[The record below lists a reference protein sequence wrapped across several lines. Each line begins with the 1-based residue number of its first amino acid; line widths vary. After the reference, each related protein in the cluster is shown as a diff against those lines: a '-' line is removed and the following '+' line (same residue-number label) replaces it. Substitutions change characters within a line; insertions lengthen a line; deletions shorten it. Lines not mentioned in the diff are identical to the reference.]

1 MGQNTVVGA
10 LLPSSY
16 TAVELPV
23 LMEEI
28 SVYISTIEKGE
39 SEGHV
44 KCLGGSG
51 GYRPCSASLG
61 NKCIQ
66 TLARRMGTAR
76 EEKL

>member
-1 MGQNTVVGA
+1 
-10 LLPSSY
+10 
-16 TAVELPV
+16 
-23 LMEEI
+23 MEEI

-39 SEGHV
+39 SEGDV

-61 NKCIQ
+61 NICIQ
-66 TLARRMGTAR
+66 ALARRMGTAR